1 MRKNIRLKN
10 TLTYYNKTAD
20 SYFATTITIDMSSIC
35 NKFLTYLPHEASII
49 DIGAGSGREL
59 RYFRAAGYEVD
70 GIDASIELCKLAT
83 QYSGVEVKCVKL
95 QDWKSDKKYQGV
107 WSNAVLSHLEI
118 NEIETFILSLEDI
131 LLPKGVAY
139 LSFKTGI
146 QTGVDELGRY
156 FSDISVE
163 QVEQIVAKSER
174 LEIKELWLTNDK
186 MGRDNFRWIN
196 VIVQSYH
203 Q

>member
-35 NKFLTYLPHEASII
+35 NKFLNYLPHEASII

-59 RYFRAAGYEVD
+59 RYFKAAGYKVD
-70 GIDASIELCKLAT
+70 GIDASVELCKLAT
-83 QYSGVEVKCVKL
+83 KYSGVEVECVKL
-95 QDWKSDKKYQGV
+95 QDWKPDKKYHGV
-107 WSNAVLSHLEI
+107 WSNAVLSHLQI
-118 NEIETFILSLEDI
+118 KEIETFILRLEDM

-156 FSDISVE
+156 FSNISVE
-163 QVEQIVAKSER
+163 EVGQIVAKSER
-174 LEIKELWLTNDK
+174 LEIKELWLTDDK

-196 VIVQSYH
+196 VIVQSYY
-203 Q
+203 